1 MQRSYIYQYDPQN
14 FKWSKV
20 EVTLE
25 LPADTLFYGELVS
38 ELRGEG
44 RAQRKITCLH
54 IIDAI
59 CLGGKDVRKQHYE
72 NRMLLAAKLAKAVSK
87 PSRSDYTYL
96 RVKKVWLLSEIDQ
109 IFENLTMKYTKNS
122 MVPRLCYDLGD
133 GRHILPTGLL
143 IFKTTQDP
151 WVTAYS
157 KTNRKKYLFNTR
169 ENVSF
174 FERQEAANAN
184 FQSCFS
190 KRFLWSW
197 EKGVQ
202 LIPEQN
208 TDGDISAV
216 HGAILIK
223 FVQSQLRRMK
233 GC

>member
-1 MQRSYIYQYDPQN
+1 MQGENLSYLKNHPELLTESNLKKLQNVFDFHCVATADPKPKENATLFLGLGRSYIYQYDPQN

-72 NRMLLAAKLAKAVSK
+72 NRMLLAEKLAKAVSK
-87 PSRSDYTYL
+87 LSRTDYTCL

-122 MVPRLCYDLGD
+122 VVPRLCYDLGD

-143 IFKTTQDP
+143 IFKTT
-151 WVTAYS
+151 
-157 KTNRKKYLFNTR
+157 
-169 ENVSF
+169 
-174 FERQEAANAN
+174 
-184 FQSCFS
+184 
-190 KRFLWSW
+190 
-197 EKGVQ
+197 
-202 LIPEQN
+202 
-208 TDGDISAV
+208 
-216 HGAILIK
+216 
-223 FVQSQLRRMK
+223 
-233 GC
+233 